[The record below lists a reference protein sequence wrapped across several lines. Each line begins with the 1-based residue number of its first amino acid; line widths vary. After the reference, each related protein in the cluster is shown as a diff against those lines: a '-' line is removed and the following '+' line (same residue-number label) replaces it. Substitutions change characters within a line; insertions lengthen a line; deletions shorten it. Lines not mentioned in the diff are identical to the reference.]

1 MQERKLVFLISE
13 GVLDWFV
20 FFLNIIFVVRMLIYI
35 LCGKV
40 TIITT
45 FPIPDNNT
53 QKTLLGQSFQTWSSL
68 HTLWKRYPRTIN
80 GNFPRLLISPWHLG
94 LALRLLAN
102 GGAYG
107 NLENLAHFLFIRQ
120 LHCYTTL
127 GWGACRILLL
137 HPQAYRIELIH
148 PRLCALWRP
157 RL

>member
-53 QKTLLGQSFQTWSSL
+53 QKTLLGQSFQT
-68 HTLWKRYPRTIN
+68 
-80 GNFPRLLISPWHLG
+80 
-94 LALRLLAN
+94 
-102 GGAYG
+102 
-107 NLENLAHFLFIRQ
+107 
-120 LHCYTTL
+120 
-127 GWGACRILLL
+127 
-137 HPQAYRIELIH
+137 
-148 PRLCALWRP
+148 
-157 RL
+157 